1 MTFANRNRGG
11 TLVYARSLFAA
22 FREREGV
29 AAWVISG
36 PSRPD
41 FARTMAWL
49 LRGARKAL
57 SNKPPDILHCPS
69 FVAPW
74 RVGVPTVVTVH
85 DAAGRRFPEDHPL
98 EWRVYDRRLLG
109 GRLRGAARVITG
121 SEFARHEVIEA
132 YGLDTD
138 RVVAVPYGLEQRYL
152 SATPDQEDHLDG
164 PMLFPGAP
172 VGRKNLDAVLR
183 CMAAAD
189 RSSALGRV
197 NLEIS
202 GAEGARFPQSAR
214 TIQTL
219 GLASRVRWLG
229 QLTHDELMRAIA
241 RAALVAYPS
250 LYEGFGFPPLEAMA
264 LGTPVVAS
272 DRGSL
277 PEVLGDAAILV
288 DPTDDAAL
296 GRALDTVLTRADLR
310 ARLREAGLAHARTF
324 TWARCADQTYEVYRA
339 VLAAPR
345 RAVA

>member
-11 TLVYARSLFAA
+11 TLVYARSLFASL
-22 FREREGV
+22 REREGV

-49 LRGARKAL
+49 VRGARRAIAT
-57 SNKPPDILHCPS
+57 KPPDILHCPS

-74 RVGVPTVVTVH
+74 GVRVPTVVTVH
-85 DAAGRRFPEDHPL
+85 DAAGRRFPEDHPF
-98 EWRVYDRRLLG
+98 EWRMYDRRVLG
-109 GRLRGAARVITG
+109 RRLRAAARVITG
-121 SEFARHEVIEA
+121 SEFARGEVIDA
-132 YGLDTD
+132 YGLDANH
-138 RVVAVPYGLEQRYL
+138 VVAVPYGLDQRYL
-152 SATPDQEDHLDG
+152 TAEPEPDDHAGG

-172 VGRKNLDAVLR
+172 IGRKNLDAVLR

-189 RSSALGRV
+189 RFSALGRAS
-197 NLEIS
+197 LQIS
-202 GAEGARFPQSAR
+202 GTTGERYPQYVRMIES
-214 TIQTL
+214 L
-219 GLASRVRWLG
+219 GLADRVRWLG
-229 QLTHDELMRAIA
+229 QVTPEEMMRA
-241 RAALVAYPS
+241 AATASLIAYPS

-296 GRALDTVLTRADLR
+296 SRALEAVLTKRDLR
-310 ARLREAGLAHARTF
+310 EQLRQAGIAHARTF
-324 TWARCADQTYEVYRA
+324 TWAKCAERTIDVYRA
-339 VLAAPR
+339 VA
-345 RAVA
+345 

>member
-11 TLVYARSLFAA
+11 TLVYARSLFASL
-22 FREREGV
+22 REREGV

-41 FARTMAWL
+41 LARTLAWL
-49 LRGARKAL
+49 VRGARRAI
-57 SNKPPDILHCPS
+57 STKPPDILHCPS

-85 DAAGRRFPEDHPL
+85 DAAARRFPEDHPL

-109 GRLRGAARVITG
+109 PRLRGAARVITG
-121 SEFARHEVIEA
+121 SEFARQEVIDA
-132 YGLDTD
+132 YKLDAE
-138 RVVAVPYGLEQRYL
+138 RVVVVPYGLDQRYL
-152 SATPDQEDHLDG
+152 TAAPEADDHLDG

-172 VGRKNLDAVLR
+172 IGRKNLDAILR

-189 RSSALGRV
+189 RFSALGRV
-197 NLEIS
+197 SLEIS
-202 GAEGARFPQSAR
+202 GAAADGYPQHVRLIES
-214 TIQTL
+214 L
-219 GLASRVRWLG
+219 GLAGRVRWLG
-229 QLTHDELMRAIA
+229 QVATEEMMRATA
-241 RAALVAYPS
+241 GASLVAYPS

-296 GRALDTVLTRADLR
+296 AAALEAVLTKRDLR
-310 ARLREAGLAHARTF
+310 ARLRKAGIAHARTY
-324 TWARCADQTYEVYRA
+324 TWAKCADRTVDVYRA
-339 VLAAPR
+339 VA
-345 RAVA
+345 